1 MRQQYTCKNLKRR
14 QQVRDSGTTLN
25 GIDYLEV
32 VDLGAPDELRQRVLE
47 VYFLKSHGV
56 SALAKE
62 NFHLEGGERIRG
74 IQVIGVRTEPSNDRL
89 LYLDLNGWGDYSIY
103 QLLLV
108 DENDPSSPPSDFDP
122 VLTRLDFS
130 FKIDCP
136 SDFDCPG
143 PPPCKPEAA
152 PPPQLDYLAKDYASF
167 RRLMLDR
174 LSVTVPEWQERNA
187 ADASVALVE
196 VLAYA
201 ADHLSYYQDAV
212 ATEAY
217 LGTARKRASLRRH
230 ARLLDYHMHEG
241 CNARCWISIE
251 VSHDI
256 HPLAGTSYVFPAGT
270 MLLTRLDNEPRVRQA
285 ELQDRLAHR
294 PLVFETMYGL
304 GSLLQKRNRITFYTW
319 GDDACCLPKGAT
331 RATLLGSQTELSL
344 QAGDVLIFEE
354 VIGAQ
359 SGLPEDADPS
369 HRHAVR
375 LAQTPVE
382 KTDPLNGETVL
393 DVEWHRDDALPFPLC
408 LWELDDGAS
417 GSLPVSVAR
426 ANVVLA
432 DHGRSFSYRQA
443 LTDTAPMNEKEY
455 GLVPATIPLKGH
467 YRPRLKHQ
475 GITHSVD
482 YAVPHDPTLS
492 ATAALLQEPGA
503 ARPVVN
509 LYDGSEVWSTQRD
522 LLNSGRFSNEFVV
535 EMEHD
540 GRAYLRFG
548 DGILGKQPTG
558 GTEFAA
564 SYRVGNGRVGN
575 VGAEAITHIVTE
587 LDGLVRV
594 RNPMAAQ
601 SGQDPEPM
609 EQVRLYA
616 PHAFRTQKRAVT
628 EEDYARTAELFP
640 EVQKAVATRRWTGS
654 WYTMFITVDR
664 KGGLEVDELFE
675 RRLRRHMES
684 YRLAGHDLEIDGPQL
699 VSLDIAMSVCTKPG
713 YFAADVKQAL
723 LETFGTGILADG
735 RRGFFHADNF
745 TFGQAVHLS
754 RIIASVMK
762 VPGVQWVDV
771 EIDATKPHHRF
782 QRWGEEEGVDHVS
795 EGRLEMQRLEIARLE
810 NNPNAPEN
818 GRIEF
823 LMEGGT

>member
-32 VDLGAPDELRQRVLE
+32 ADLGAPDDLRQRVLE
-47 VYFLKSHGV
+47 LHFLKPHGI
-56 SALAKE
+56 SALTRD
-62 NFHLEGGERIRG
+62 NFRIEGGERIRG
-74 IQVIGVRTEPSNDRL
+74 IQVIGVRTEPSNDTL
-89 LYLDLNGWGDYSIY
+89 LYLDLNGWGDYSTY
-103 QLLLV
+103 HLLLV
-108 DENDPSSPPSDFDP
+108 DAENPSMPLTDFDLILAR
-122 VLTRLDFS
+122 VDFS

-136 SDFDCPG
+136 SNFDCPR
-143 PPPCKPEAA
+143 PPPCEPETTPA
-152 PPPQLDYLAKDYASF
+152 PQLDYLAKDYASF

-187 ADASVALVE
+187 ADAEIALVE

-217 LGTARKRASLRRH
+217 LGTARKRASVRRH
-230 ARLLDYHMHEG
+230 ARFLDYHMHEG
-241 CNARCWISIE
+241 CNARCWVCID
-251 VSHDI
+251 VAHDI
-256 HPLAGTSYVFPAGT
+256 HPLPGQRHVLPAGT
-270 MLLTRLDNEPRVRQA
+270 MLLTRLDNVPRVRQA
-285 ELQDRLAHR
+285 ELQDRLTHR

-304 GSLLQKRNRITFYTW
+304 ASLLQKRNRITLYTW

-331 RATLLGSQTELSL
+331 RATLLGSQAELAL
-344 QAGDVLIFEE
+344 QAGDVLILEE
-354 VIGAQ
+354 VIGAH
-359 SGLPEDADPS
+359 SGLSEDADPS

-375 LAQTPVE
+375 LVKTPVE

-393 DVEWHRDDALPFPLC
+393 EVEWHRDDALPFPLC
-408 LWELDDGAS
+408 LWELDDGAG

-443 LTDTAPMNEKEY
+443 LTDPTPMDEKEY
-455 GLVPATIPLKGH
+455 GLEPAVVPLNGH

-475 GITHSVD
+475 GITYSVA
-482 YAVPHDPTLS
+482 YTTPHDPTLS
-492 ATAALLQEPGA
+492 AMAALLQEPEA
-503 ARPVVN
+503 AQPVVT
-509 LYDGSEVWSTQRD
+509 LYDGSKVWSAQRD

-535 EMEHD
+535 EMED
-540 GRAYLRFG
+540 DDRAYLRFG

-575 VGAEAITHIVTE
+575 VGAEAISHIVTE
-587 LDGLVRV
+587 LDGVIRI

-601 SGQDPEPM
+601 SGQDPEPI

-640 EVQKAVATRRWTGS
+640 GVQKAVATRRWTGS

-664 KGGLEVDELFE
+664 EGGLEVDELFE

-684 YRLAGHDLEIDGPQL
+684 YRLAGHDLEIDGPQF

-723 LETFGTGILADG
+723 LEAFGTGILADG
-735 RRGFFHADNF
+735 RRAFFHSDNF

-754 RIIASVMK
+754 RIITTAMQA
-762 VPGVQWVDV
+762 PGVQWVDM

-782 QRWGEEEGVDHVS
+782 QRWGEKGVDHVAK
-795 EGRLEMQRLEIARLE
+795 GRIEMQRLEIARLE

-823 LMEGGT
+823 LMGGGA